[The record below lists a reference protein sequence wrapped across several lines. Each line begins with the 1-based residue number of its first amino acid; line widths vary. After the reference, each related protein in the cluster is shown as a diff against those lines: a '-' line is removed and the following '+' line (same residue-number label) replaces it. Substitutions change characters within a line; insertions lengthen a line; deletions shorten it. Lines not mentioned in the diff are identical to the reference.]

1 METEDPAME
10 NIFVMEGV
18 YREIWDLKENAM
30 KGKEREMESTAREH
44 EDCEKPQIA
53 NKALL

>member
-53 NKALL
+53 NKTLL